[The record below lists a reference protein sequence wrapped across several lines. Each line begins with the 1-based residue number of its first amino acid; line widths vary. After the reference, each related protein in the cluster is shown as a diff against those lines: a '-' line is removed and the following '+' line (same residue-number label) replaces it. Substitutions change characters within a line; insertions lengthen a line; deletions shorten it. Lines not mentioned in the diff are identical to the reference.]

1 MSQQSQP
8 IYDSFMAGLRQL
20 IAPYAGKVEYGN
32 LRAQSSDWDC
42 GNGVCITNVA
52 IVYET
57 PGGSTDQI
65 NVSLDR
71 STGRF
76 SVLDDQ
82 GAEYETASPE
92 EVLSCIAPRI
102 HIIPQKRLAHLQDEI
117 KRQMDTGTPPAGVVG
132 HLNRLMNSEL
142 RGGTITHLEMR
153 DAMTFAV
160 QYSKGGA
167 SALR

>member
-1 MSQQSQP
+1 MSTQSQP
-8 IYDSFMAGLRQL
+8 VYDSFMGGLRQL

-32 LRAQSSDWDC
+32 LRAQSSDWDT
-42 GNGVCITNVA
+42 GDGPHITNVA

-71 STGRF
+71 GTGCF
-76 SVLDDQ
+76 CVLDDE
-82 GAEYETASPE
+82 GAEYETASPD
-92 EVLSCIAPRI
+92 EVLRCIAPRI
-102 HIIPQKRLAHLQDEI
+102 FNIPQKRLCHLREEI
-117 KRQMDTGTPPAGVVG
+117 KRQLDTGMPATGVVG

-153 DAMTFAV
+153 DAMTFAIL
-160 QYSKGGA
+160 YSKRGA
-167 SALR
+167 SASR